1 MQCNALCSSK
11 MRKQDTDV
19 SRRLS
24 GFDRHAWD
32 APHKNIPSCVL
43 MWGCVLLIPKQQQN
57 TFFIHQVHKN
67 ICRHSYSLSANPD
80 SSHFCRCQ
88 LCKFWPNLPS
98 LQSSCISYLTLTR
111 LHDQNHPQFWFD
123 HFWAKQ
129 SHSFAQL
136 FQFWFPISADA
147 NCANSDHICQVT
159 THLELVTSHWPDWTE
174 GSTLW

>member
-1 MQCNALCSSK
+1 MTQLTFPDKLRIWNHDIDGKWLTVRDWPGEHSQFLRCFVTAPLFSSK
-11 MRKQDTDV
+11 MRKQETDV

-67 ICRHSYSLSANPD
+67 IYRHSYSLSANPD

-88 LCKFWPNLPS
+88 FCKFWPNLPS
-98 LQSSCISYLTLTR
+98 LQSSCISYLAPTR
-111 LHDQNHPQFWFD
+111 LHEQNHPQFWFD
-123 HFWAKQ
+123 N
-129 SHSFAQL
+129 L
-136 FQFWFPISADA
+136 D
-147 NCANSDHICQVT
+147 
-159 THLELVTSHWPDWTE
+159 
-174 GSTLW
+174 TLIQ